1 MIIKFS
7 RFKPQYYKGI
17 LEKAFLN
24 IHHDIFNNIQ
34 PYLRKDSLILD
45 FGCGEGAFSQR
56 LKDNGYLVHS
66 SDIDKNQFKAQV
78 DKYIHLD
85 LNKEK
90 IIDNFDIKYD
100 VIIAMEIIE
109 HIENPWKFI
118 RDIKSLLNPNG
129 ILVLSTPNISNF
141 SSRIRFLQKGTFQGF
156 EENDLS
162 YGHITT
168 ITPFHLENI
177 FKTECFKIEKK
188 MNLGDIPLFHFD
200 NLSLFVILKTF
211 LLPLLYPFMKG
222 DKKSW
227 CIGYI
232 LRNNN

>member
-1 MIIKFS
+1 MIIKFGTYKS
-7 RFKPQYYKGI
+7 QYYKGI

-24 IHHDIFNNIQ
+24 IHTELFKSILPF
-34 PYLRKDSLILD
+34 LSKESLILD

-56 LKDNGYLVHS
+56 LKDNGFQVHS
-66 SDIDKNQFKAQV
+66 SDIDKEQFKATV

-85 LNKEK
+85 LNKEQ
-90 IIDNFDIKYD
+90 ISDNFDIKYD

-109 HIENPWKFI
+109 HLENPWKFI
-118 RDIKSLLNPNG
+118 RDIKSLLKPNG
-129 ILVLSTPNISNF
+129 LLILSTPNISNF

-156 EENDLS
+156 EANDLS

-177 FKTECFKIEKK
+177 FNTVKFEIVKKLELGKI
-188 MNLGDIPLFHFD
+188 PFFHFD
-200 NLSLFVILKTF
+200 NLSLFVFLKTIF
-211 LLPLLYPFMKG
+211 LPILYLFMKG
-222 DKKSW
+222 NKNSW

-232 LRNNN
+232 LRNK